1 MVGWRQ
7 QSSPAI
13 ESGAPIGFAKCI
25 AAMGE
30 ILSLPGRGNDISK
43 QLVVIARGSL
53 KILRQN

>member
-1 MVGWRQ
+1 MVGRRQ

-13 ESGAPIGFAKCI
+13 ESGAPIGFAQRI
-25 AAMGE
+25 AAMGK

-43 QLVVIARGSL
+43 PLVVIARGSL